1 MPVLFQRPSV
11 NIIFDK
17 NEKLY
22 EVNITNEEKYNE
34 PGFVEFL
41 TYFKLCW
48 ELIEKEKDIY
58 FMVINIDAEGE
69 EDLPLT
75 AFIRLIKVIS
85 ELNEIFKKHLHSCC
99 IISNGSKKWQDVY
112 DLITKIYKPPDQR
125 PLKFTNDKEHA
136 KLFLISNQ
144 IITQKNQ

>member
-11 NIIFDK
+11 NIILDR

-34 PGFVEFL
+34 PGFVEFI
-41 TYFKLCW
+41 TYFKMCW
-48 ELIEKEKDIY
+48 ELVVKEGDIY
-58 FMVINIDAEGE
+58 FMVINIHAKGE
-69 EDLPLT
+69 EDLPLS

-99 IISNGSKKWQDVY
+99 IISNGAKKWQDAY
-112 DLITKIYKPPDQR
+112 ELITKIYKPPDQR
-125 PLKFTNDKEHA
+125 PLKFTEDKEDA

-144 IITQKNQ
+144 IIA